1 MEKNIFYSSTT
12 WITGGIFFLAGSF
25 ITYLFSNFC
34 FDTSPSLR
42 EILRAF
48 FIFSI
53 GGFILGFLIGWGVSS
68 LMRRRN
74 KNGKR

>member
-1 MEKNIFYSSTT
+1 MMSNNLFNSWRT

-34 FDTSPSLR
+34 FDTCPSLS
-42 EILRAF
+42 EILKAF

-53 GGFILGFLIGWGVSS
+53 GGFVLGFLIGFGVSF
-68 LMRRRN
+68 LMGRR
-74 KNGKR
+74 KR